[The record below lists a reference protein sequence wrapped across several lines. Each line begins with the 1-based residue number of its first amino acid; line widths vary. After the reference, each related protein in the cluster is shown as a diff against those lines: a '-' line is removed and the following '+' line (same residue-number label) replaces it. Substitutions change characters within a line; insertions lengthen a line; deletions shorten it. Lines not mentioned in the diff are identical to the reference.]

1 MPILHGRITL
11 QVQVWAIG
19 TRQELAPPPGSG
31 TRHATTHR
39 GAFARRALAYVLLK
53 VGHGAAIPAS
63 HRSSGGLNRAPGLS
77 TRPRIFRCRLVT
89 H

>member
-1 MPILHGRITL
+1 MFIPQV

-19 TRQELAPPPGSG
+19 SRQELAPPPGSG
-31 TRHATTHR
+31 TRHATRHR
-39 GAFARRALAYVLLK
+39 GAFARRALAYVLFK

-63 HRSSGGLNRAPGLS
+63 HRSSGGLNRAPRLS
-77 TRPRIFRCRLVT
+77 TRPRIFRYRLVT